1 MGLMEKV
8 ETTGIA
14 PADRLAYW
22 NDLVDRIFTGTW
34 VNTSADY
41 FDAELWRWKVGD
53 LAMARPRCNP
63 SQVGRVPK
71 VDEERIVLHLQHR
84 GVSRQHQFGCETEM
98 GPGDFSLC
106 SANHPYAFDLA
117 TAHDMLV
124 VEFPRALIE
133 GRVRNLDDQLGKSI
147 SGASPGGRIF
157 HDFLLS
163 LWRQGDLSDVDQ
175 EWQSGVNR
183 AFADLI
189 GLAVNG
195 AGISRE
201 MARGSALRDRL
212 VALID
217 ARLCDP
223 ELRTATIADD
233 LGVSA
238 RTVQNVFA
246 AMGATPSSYVLD
258 QRLQR
263 AADRLS
269 AGRCESITDIAF
281 EVGFND
287 SAYFARCFRQ
297 RFGMTP
303 REWRGG
309 EASVF
314 DPPVSPACGPVRA
327 SPVGLRDSPRPRRA
341 CTSN

>member
-1 MGLMEKV
+1 MGLMEKF

-34 VNTSADY
+34 VNTSAVD
-41 FDAELWRWKVGD
+41 FGAELWRWKVGE

-63 SQVGRVPK
+63 SQVGRSPRLE
-71 VDEERIVLHLQHR
+71 EERIVLHLQHR
-84 GVSRQHQFGCETEM
+84 GISRQRQFGHETEM
-98 GPGDFSLC
+98 APGDFSLC
-106 SANHPYAFDLA
+106 SANHAYGFDLP
-117 TAHDMLV
+117 TAHDLLV
-124 VEFPRALIE
+124 VEFPRSLIE
-133 GRVRNLDDQLGKSI
+133 GRVRNLDAHLGKSI

-163 LWRQGDLSDVDQ
+163 LWRQGDLSDVDP
-175 EWQSGVNR
+175 EWQSGVS
-183 AFADLI
+183 AVFADLI

-201 MARGSALRDRL
+201 MTPGSALRDK
-212 VALID
+212 VVTLID

-223 ELRTATIADD
+223 ELRTTTIADD

-246 AMGATPSSYVLD
+246 AMGATPSSYVLE

-263 AADRLS
+263 AAEQLATRRRD
-269 AGRCESITDIAF
+269 SITDVAF
-281 EVGFND
+281 DVGFND

-303 REWRGG
+303 REWRGCEPG
-309 EASVF
+309 GASDTPDF
-314 DPPVSPACGPVRA
+314 GPVRV

-341 CTSN
+341 CAAD